1 MFGGVNN
8 NLIHTAG
15 ENKSYRCLHLTI
27 KMDIDIRKL
36 YPVSSYRVAEK
47 ENLPSLCSK
56 SL

>member
-1 MFGGVNN
+1 MFGGVNH

-15 ENKSYRCLHLTI
+15 ENKGYRCLHLTI
-27 KMDIDIRKL
+27 KMDIDIRKF
-36 YPVSSYRVAEK
+36 YPVSSYRVAEQ